1 MNRKKIE
8 DFKLSGN
15 KTLKIPKEDIQVK
28 ESHSYVSPKIVPNYI
43 NPKESPVYDTPY
55 VSKEN
60 SPKYDFLKKLNKNTA
75 SISQRIPQTPKLP
88 HKSKPLGRKIAIF
101 VLLLITI
108 GSIYLLNTLFYNAKV
123 TIVPKNKIFELN
135 NQKFTAEKFKKD
147 SVPFEVM
154 IVSDNDSKDIVLNSS
169 SEVSTKAVG
178 EITLYNEYS
187 NKSQKIAAGTF
198 ISDDKGKSY
207 KIDSTT
213 TIPSYTLDNNKKII
227 PGQIDVKITS
237 FIAGD
242 TYNGSPELFK
252 IVSFKGTNKYEKI
265 YGKIKTPL
273 SGGMAGLVYVLD
285 QKEKED
291 VLSNTI
297 SFKERLLRNLKAQTP
312 QGYIYYPDGVSFS
325 FNFGENVTSK
335 TPVAKIEMKGTLS
348 AILFKESDLTD
359 FILRKILPDITQKEK
374 LEILPPDLSNLSFSF
389 FNKGQLVSKE
399 VTNFDFFLSGNL
411 QINWNPNTDELKSL
425 LIGKNKSEVPSIF
438 KQDPG
443 ISSATIRIFP
453 FWSSK
458 IPNELKNINII
469 FK

>member
-15 KTLKIPKEDIQVK
+15 KTLKIPKEDIQAK
-28 ESHSYVSPKIVPNYI
+28 EAPIYVNPKEVPNYI
-43 NPKESPVYDTPY
+43 NKKESPAHDTPY
-55 VSKEN
+55 VSREN

-88 HKSKPLGRKIAIF
+88 QKNKPIGRKIAMFI
-101 VLLLITI
+101 LLLIAI

-154 IVSDNDSKDIVLNSS
+154 IVSDNDSKDVVLTSS
-169 SEVSTKAVG
+169 SNVSSKATG
-178 EITLYNEYS
+178 EIILYNEYS
-187 NKSQKIAAGTF
+187 NKSQKITAGTF

-207 KIDSTT
+207 KIDSTVT
-213 TIPSYTLDNNKKII
+213 VPAYSLDNKKII
-227 PGQIDVKITS
+227 PGQINVKITS

-242 TYNGSPELFK
+242 TYNGSPELFH

-273 SGGMAGLVYVLD
+273 SGGMAGLVYILD
-285 QKEKED
+285 EKEKES

-325 FNFGENVTSK
+325 FDFGENITSK
-335 TPVAKIEMKGTLS
+335 TPVAKIEMNGTLS
-348 AILFKESDLTD
+348 AILFKETDLTD
-359 FILRKILPDITQKEK
+359 YILKKILPDISPKEK
-374 LEILPPDLSNLSFSF
+374 GEILPPDLSNLSFSF
-389 FNKGQLVSKE
+389 FNKGQQVSKE
-399 VTNFDFFLSGNL
+399 VTNFDFILNGNL
-411 QINWNPNTDELKSL
+411 QIDWNPNTDELKSL
-425 LIGKNKSEVPSIF
+425 LLGKDKSEVPSIF

-453 FWSSK
+453 FWFSK
-458 IPNELKNINII
+458 FPNELKNINIL